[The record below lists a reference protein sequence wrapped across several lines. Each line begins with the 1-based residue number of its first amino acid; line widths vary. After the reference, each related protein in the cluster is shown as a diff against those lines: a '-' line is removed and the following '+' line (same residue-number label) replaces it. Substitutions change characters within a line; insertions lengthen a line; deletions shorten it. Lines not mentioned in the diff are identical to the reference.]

1 MVTSVSSSSSTS
13 VGSTATTSSTGSSG
27 SSSSTSSSTSTTSA
41 ASTKAGI
48 INKLGSG
55 SGIDVTSL
63 AQSLV
68 DAEKVPRTEAINK
81 NISKNQAVI
90 SGFSAVKYALTN
102 VQAAFDDLKDKS
114 DFLAI
119 KASTNQSNVFTPT
132 ATSSAAPANHSV
144 LVTQLAQE
152 QRSGSTQSFTTNDQ
166 AIANLGNI
174 YINGDTSSPIVVGTA
189 TPAGVVE
196 AINKS
201 DKGLTAQLVN
211 TGSGYRVMVTGTTGK
226 SNAFTISTDATGLDF
241 GGISPSKPQI
251 SQSSQTFATGDTAIA
266 SSAITLTFNGDTAH
280 PIVVDPPTPNNFVT
294 AVNNANVGLQAS
306 YFGGKLSVRGA
317 SGSVNA
323 FSLYTDN
330 GSALDFVEKQSAQD
344 VSMTTTLQDAK
355 NAILQVDG
363 IPVKSSSNA
372 VSDVIEGVTL
382 NLVGTNAAMV
392 NGVAQATSTPAT
404 LTLTN
409 DVSVAKGKLMAL
421 VTAYND
427 ANSLLNEVTNA
438 KSKLETYGG
447 TLANNSTVRGLRDQ
461 LRAMVTGTS
470 STAGGA
476 TGTGPAHSLSA
487 LRDIGIEIDK
497 AGNLKAN
504 SVTMDLALNF
514 KFSDTVTLLS
524 GNQEDQKSFDT
535 TPSGLAGDASKLL
548 GTMLGASGSLT
559 SETTNANTRITK
571 FQDDLTALNDR
582 MEHLLARYQKQFA
595 AMDSMVGQSKA
606 TQTSLTGTFA
616 GMMAMYTNK

>member
-1 MVTSVSSSSSTS
+1 
-13 VGSTATTSSTGSSG
+13 
-27 SSSSTSSSTSTTSA
+27 
-41 ASTKAGI
+41 
-48 INKLGSG
+48 
-55 SGIDVTSL
+55 
-63 AQSLV
+63 V
-68 DAEKVPRTEAINK
+68 DAEKAPRTEAINK

-119 KASTNQSNVFTPT
+119 KASTNQANVFTPT

-152 QRSGSTQSFTTNDQ
+152 QRSGSTQNFTSNDQ

-174 YINGDTSSPIVVGTA
+174 YINGDTSSPIVVDTA
-189 TPAGVVE
+189 TPAGVVD

-201 DKGLTAQLVN
+201 SKGITAQLVN
-211 TGSGYRVMVTGTTGK
+211 TGNGYKVMVTGATGK
-226 SNAFTISTDATGLDF
+226 ANAFTISTDAPGLDF
-241 GGISPSKPQI
+241 GGISPTKPQI
-251 SQSSQTFATGDTAIA
+251 SQSSQTFATGETAIA
-266 SSAITLTFNGDTAH
+266 SSAITLNFNGDMAH
-280 PIVVDPPTPNNFVT
+280 PIVVNPPTPNNFVT
-294 AVNNANVGLQAS
+294 AVNNANIGLQAS

-317 SGSVNA
+317 SGSANA

-330 GSALDFVEKQSAQD
+330 GSALDFVEKQSAQN
-344 VSMTTTLQDAK
+344 VSMTSTLQEAK
-355 NAILQVDG
+355 NALLQVDG
-363 IPVKSSSNA
+363 IPVTSSSNA
-372 VSDVIEGVTL
+372 VNAVIDGVTL
-382 NLVGTNAAMV
+382 NLVGTNATTV
-392 NGVAQATSTPAT
+392 NGVAQATTTAAT

-409 DVSVAKGKLMAL
+409 DVGVAKGKLMAL

-427 ANSLLNEVTNA
+427 ANGLLNEVTNS

-447 TLANNSTVRGLRDQ
+447 TLANNSTVRSLRDQ
-461 LRAMVTGTS
+461 LRAMVTGIS
-470 STAGGA
+470 STAGG
-476 TGTGPAHSLSA
+476 TDGTGPARSLSA

-497 AGNLKAN
+497 SGNLKAN

-514 KFSDTVTLLS
+514 KFSDMVTLLS
-524 GNQEDQKSFDT
+524 GNQQDQKSFDST
-535 TPSGLAGDASKLL
+535 ASGLAGDASKLL
-548 GTMLGASGSLT
+548 SAMVGTSGSLNT
-559 SETTNANTRITK
+559 ETTNANTRITK

-582 MEHLLARYQKQFA
+582 MEHLLSRYQKQFA
-595 AMDSMVGQSKA
+595 AMDSIVGQSKA

>member
-1 MVTSVSSSSSTS
+1 MVTSVTSSTT
-13 VGSTATTSSTGSSG
+13 STATTSTSG
-27 SSSSTSSSTSTTSA
+27 SSTTSA
-41 ASTKAGI
+41 STSSTSATSAKAGI

-68 DAEKVPRTEAINK
+68 DAEKAPRTEAINK
-81 NISKNQAVI
+81 KISKDQAVI

-102 VQAAFDDLKDKS
+102 VQAAFDNLKDKS

-119 KASTNQSNVFTPT
+119 KASTNQSNVFSPT

-152 QRSGSTQSFTTNDQ
+152 QRSGSTQSYATTDQ

-174 YINGDTSSPIVVGTA
+174 YINGDTSSPIVVETA
-189 TPAGVVE
+189 TPAGVID

-211 TGSGYRVMVTGTTGK
+211 TGNGYKVMVTGVTGK
-226 SNAFTISTDATGLDF
+226 ANSFTISTDAAGLDF

-251 SQSSQTFATGDTAIA
+251 SQSSQTFATGETAIA
-266 SSAITLTFNGDTAH
+266 TSPITLTFNGDTAH

-294 AVNNANVGLQAS
+294 AITNANIGLQAS
-306 YFGGKLSVRGA
+306 YFGGKLSVRSA
-317 SGSVNA
+317 SGSANA

-330 GSALDFVEKQSAQD
+330 GSALDFVEKQSAQN
-344 VSMTTTLQDAK
+344 VSMTSNLQEAK
-355 NAILQVDG
+355 NALLQVNG
-363 IPVKSSSNA
+363 IPVTSSNNA
-372 VSDVIEGVTL
+372 VSGVIDGVTL
-382 NLVGTNAAMV
+382 NLVGTNATTV
-392 NGVAQATSTPAT
+392 NGVAQATGSPAT

-409 DVSVAKGKLMAL
+409 DVGVAKGKLMAL
-421 VTAYND
+421 VTAYNE

-438 KSKLETYGG
+438 KSTLETYGG

-461 LRAMVTGTS
+461 LRAMVMGTS
-470 STAGGA
+470 STAGG
-476 TGTGPAHSLSA
+476 TNGTGPAHSLSA

-514 KFSDTVTLLS
+514 KFNDTVTLLS
-524 GNQEDQKSFDT
+524 GNQEDQKAFDT
-535 TPSGLAGDASKLL
+535 TASGLAGDASKLL

-571 FQDDLTALNDR
+571 FQDNLTALNDR
-582 MEHLLARYQKQFA
+582 MEKLLARYQKQFA
-595 AMDSMVGQSKA
+595 AMDSMVGESKA

>member
-1 MVTSVSSSSSTS
+1 MVTSV
-13 VGSTATTSSTGSSG
+13 TSSTTSTGTSSSG
-27 SSSSTSSSTSTTSA
+27 TTSTSSSSKSSESATSA
-41 ASTKAGI
+41 ANAKAGI

-55 SGIDVTSL
+55 SGIDVASL

-68 DAEKVPRTEAINK
+68 DAEKAPRTEAINK

-132 ATSSAAPANHSV
+132 ATSSAVPANHSV

-152 QRSGSTQSFTTNDQ
+152 QRSGSTQSYATTDQ
-166 AIANLGNI
+166 VIANLGNI
-174 YINGDTSSPIVVGTA
+174 YINGDTSNPIVVDTA
-189 TPAGVVE
+189 TPAGVMD

-201 DKGLTAQLVN
+201 DKGITAQLVN
-211 TGSGYRVMVTGTTGK
+211 TGNGYKVMVTGVTGK
-226 SNAFTISTDATGLDF
+226 ANSFTIGTDAAALDF

-251 SQSSQTFATGDTAIA
+251 SQSSQTFATGETAIA
-266 SSAITLTFNGDTAH
+266 ASPITLTFNGDTAH

-294 AVNNANVGLQAS
+294 ALNNANIGLQAS
-306 YFGGKLSVRGA
+306 YFGGKLSVRSA
-317 SGSVNA
+317 SGSANA

-330 GSALDFVEKQSAQD
+330 GSALDFVEKQSAQN
-344 VSMTTTLQDAK
+344 VSMTSNLQEAK
-355 NAILQVDG
+355 NAFLQVNG
-363 IPVKSSSNA
+363 IPVTSSNNA
-372 VSDVIEGVTL
+372 VSGVIDGVTL
-382 NLVGTNAAMV
+382 NLVGTNATTV
-392 NGVAQATSTPAT
+392 NGVAQATGSPAT

-409 DVSVAKGKLMAL
+409 DVGVAKGKLMAL
-421 VTAYND
+421 VTAFNE
-427 ANSLLNEVTNA
+427 ANSLMNEVTNP
-438 KSKLETYGG
+438 KSKLETYGA
-447 TLANNSTVRGLRDQ
+447 TLSNNSTVRGLRDQ

-470 STAGGA
+470 STAGG
-476 TGTGPAHSLSA
+476 TNGTGPAHSLSA

-497 AGNLKAN
+497 VGNLKAN
-504 SVTMDLALNF
+504 SVAMDLALNF
-514 KFSDTVTLLS
+514 KFNDTVTLLS

-535 TPSGLAGDASKLL
+535 TASGLAGDASKLL
-548 GTMLGASGSLT
+548 GTMVGTSGSLT

-582 MEHLLARYQKQFA
+582 MEKLLGRYQKQFA

>member
-1 MVTSVSSSSSTS
+1 M
-13 VGSTATTSSTGSSG
+13 
-27 SSSSTSSSTSTTSA
+27 
-41 ASTKAGI
+41 
-48 INKLGSG
+48 
-55 SGIDVTSL
+55 
-63 AQSLV
+63 
-68 DAEKVPRTEAINK
+68 DAEKAPRTEAINK

-119 KASTNQSNVFTPT
+119 KASTNQSNVFSPT
-132 ATSSAAPANHSV
+132 ATSSAVPANHSV

-152 QRSGSTQSFTTNDQ
+152 QRSGSTQSYTATDQ

-174 YINGDTSSPIVVGTA
+174 YINGDTSSPIVVDTA
-189 TPAGVVE
+189 TPTGVVD

-201 DKGLTAQLVN
+201 SKGITAQLVN
-211 TGSGYRVMVTGTTGK
+211 TGNGYKVMVTGATGK
-226 SNAFTISTDATGLDF
+226 ANAFTISTDAAGMDF
-241 GGISPSKPQI
+241 GGISSSKPQI
-251 SQSSQTFATGDTAIA
+251 SQSSQTFATGETAIA

-294 AVNNANVGLQAS
+294 AITNANIGLQAS
-306 YFGGKLSVRGA
+306 YFGGKLSVRSA
-317 SGSVNA
+317 SGSANA

-344 VSMTTTLQDAK
+344 VSMTTPLQEAK
-355 NAILQVDG
+355 NALLQVDG

-382 NLVGTNAAMV
+382 NLVGTNATTV
-392 NGVAQATSTPAT
+392 NGVAQATGNPAT

-409 DVSVAKGKLMAL
+409 DISVAKGKLMAL

-427 ANSLLNEVTNA
+427 ANGLLNEVTNS
-438 KSKLETYGG
+438 KSTLETYGG

-461 LRAMVTGTS
+461 LRTMVTGTS
-470 STAGGA
+470 STAGG
-476 TGTGPAHSLSA
+476 TSGTGPARTLSA

-497 AGNLKAN
+497 AGNLKTN
-504 SVTMDLALNF
+504 SVTLDLALNF
-514 KFSDTVTLLS
+514 KFNDTVTLLS
-524 GNQEDQKSFDT
+524 GNQQDQKSFDT

-548 GTMLGASGSLT
+548 GTMLSASGSLIT
-559 SETTNANTRITK
+559 ETTNANTRISK
-571 FQDDLTALNDR
+571 FQDDLAALNDR
-582 MEHLLARYQKQFA
+582 MEKLLSRYQKQFA

>member
-1 MVTSVSSSSSTS
+1 MVTSVSSSSTSTT
-13 VGSTATTSSTGSSG
+13 GSTATTSTSG
-27 SSSSTSSSTSTTSA
+27 SSTSTSTASTTSA

-68 DAEKVPRTEAINK
+68 DAEKAPRTEVINK

-119 KASTNQSNVFTPT
+119 KASTNQANVFTPT

-152 QRSGSTQSFTTNDQ
+152 QRSGSTQSFTATDQ

-174 YINGDTSSPIVVGTA
+174 YINGDTSSPIVVDTA
-189 TPAGVVE
+189 TPAGVVD

-201 DKGLTAQLVN
+201 SKGITAQLVN
-211 TGSGYRVMVTGTTGK
+211 TGNGYKVMVTGATGK
-226 SNAFTISTDATGLDF
+226 ANAFTISTDAAGLDF
-241 GGISPSKPQI
+241 GGISPTKPQI
-251 SQSSQTFATGDTAIA
+251 SQSSQTFATGETAIA
-266 SSAITLTFNGDTAH
+266 SSAITLNFNGDMAN
-280 PIVVDPPTPNNFVT
+280 PIVVSPPTPNNFVT

-317 SGSVNA
+317 SGSANA

-330 GSALDFVEKQSAQD
+330 GSALDFVEKQSAQN
-344 VSMTTTLQDAK
+344 VSMTTTLQEAK
-355 NAILQVDG
+355 NALLQVDG
-363 IPVKSSSNA
+363 IPVTSSSNA
-372 VSDVIEGVTL
+372 VSAVIDGVTL
-382 NLVGTNAAMV
+382 NLVGTNATTV
-392 NGVAQATSTPAT
+392 NGVAQATTTAAT

-409 DVSVAKGKLMAL
+409 DVGVAKGKLMAL

-427 ANSLLNEVTNA
+427 ANGLLNEVTNS

-461 LRAMVTGTS
+461 LRAMVTGNS

-476 TGTGPAHSLSA
+476 NGTGPARSLSA

-514 KFSDTVTLLS
+514 KFNDTVTLLS

-535 TPSGLAGDASKLL
+535 TASGLAGDASKLL
-548 GTMLGASGSLT
+548 RTMLGASGSLT
-559 SETTNANTRITK
+559 SETTNANSRITK

-582 MEHLLARYQKQFA
+582 MEHLLSRYQKQFA